1 MVAEKSKESSS
12 LNRDMEYLDSGDNKP
27 DHYYDFG
34 EDNGEVDYLEVDQD
48 GVMSFEQ

>member
-27 DHYYDFG
+27 DPYYDFG